1 MAVYTRSGDD
11 GSTGLPDG
19 SRVAKDVPRL
29 AAVGA
34 VDELNSHIG
43 LAGAAGG
50 ELPMGQDLRQVQREL
65 LALGAALAGA
75 ELSPA
80 GRIGAE
86 QVRRLEE
93 WIDRA
98 ERELPVLAK
107 FVLPG
112 GSDLAAR
119 LHVARTVCRRAER
132 TVVTL
137 SRSEEVPAE
146 VLVSLNR
153 LGDLLFTYARLANR
167 VGGVADVS

>member
-50 ELPMGQDLRQVQREL
+50 ELTMVGDLRQVQREL
-65 LALGAALAGA
+65 LALGAVLAGA
-75 ELSPA
+75 ELSAA

-86 QVRRLEE
+86 QVRCLEE

-107 FVLPG
+107 FILPG

-132 TVVTL
+132 AVVTL
-137 SRSEEVPAE
+137 SRSEEVAAE
-146 VLVSLNR
+146 VLVYLNR
-153 LGDLLFTYARLANR
+153 LGDLLFTYARLANG